1 MFPCQLVIS
10 KIDLLVN
17 QLDVRISIKNLGYM
31 DQIFVELVT
40 GRSLLYKRYINNRII
55 GVVTNDQSEAEK
67 LLTSIPLVVLR
78 RGV

>member
-40 GRSLLYKRYINNRII
+40 GRSLLHKRYINYLFNQSDNRI
-55 GVVTNDQSEAEK
+55 GH
-67 LLTSIPLVVLR
+67 
-78 RGV
+78 